1 MENNIIGLF
10 LAFII
15 AGLLGLCAYLTRLYK
30 QAIKDAKLKKYTEDE
45 LKDITRQLQTTQQ
58 NEISKIKKELE
69 ATLTKQFEDKNQLI
83 VEKLKL
89 ASQQELHDE
98 ERKIRQL
105 ELDAQARVT
114 QKYTQID
121 EKEISL
127 EKDRKYIISEKEAI
141 ESKKL
146 ELNKIKDLLISK
158 QKKIDEEI
166 ILKLE
171 QVASFTSEQAKQ
183 YILVKA
189 KNDMGNQLIG
199 LQSKMLADT
208 EDTVNQKSR
217 EIVSLAIQRCSSE
230 VANELTVTVVKIG
243 NDDEKGKLIGRGGRN
258 IQWLEK
264 TLGVELIIDDTP
276 NIITV
281 SGFSG
286 IRRHIAK
293 RTLEKLLADGRV
305 HPSAI
310 EEMYEKAKSEIGL
323 EIQIAGEE
331 VVNELGIF
339 DFPPKLVRILGRL
352 KFRTSYGQ
360 NILKHSLEMAK
371 LAGLLCDE
379 LTTAFPTKVEIDKM
393 TCIKGALLH
402 DIGKAVDEEQIPKG
416 NHIEL
421 GEKICDMFDLGWK
434 IKKCISS
441 HHTTGG
447 DFQSYQ
453 DATNGFCFEA
463 CIVDACDNISGSRPG
478 ARKEAAEAYYGRL
491 EALERIANSVPG
503 VLKSYIMRGSRELWV
518 FFDPET
524 TNLADTHI
532 ATREIVHKINS
543 SIKSPFKIQVNAFL
557 ENRIVEYAG

>member
-1 MENNIIGLF
+1 MDNNIIN
-10 LAFII
+10 I
-15 AGLLGLCAYLTRLYK
+15 ALGLIVVCLLAVCAYYIRLYK
-30 QAIKDAKLKKYTEDE
+30 NVQQLSELKKYTEVD
-45 LKDITRQLQTTQQ
+45 LKDISKQLLVKQSD
-58 NEISKIKKELE
+58 EITKVKAELTKELD
-69 ATLTKQFEDKNQLI
+69 TQNQLVI
-83 VEKLKL
+83 EKMK
-89 ASQQELHDE
+89 SQAQLDLHE
-98 ERKIRQL
+98 EEKKIRQL
-105 ELDAQARVT
+105 ELEAQTRIT

-121 EKEISL
+121 EKEALI
-127 EKDRKYIISEKEAI
+127 EKDKQYIIGEKEAI
-141 ESKKL
+141 ESKKV
-146 ELNKIKDLLISK
+146 ELNQIKEMLISK
-158 QKKIDEEI
+158 QKKIDDEI
-166 ILKLE
+166 IQKLE
-171 QVASFTSEQAKQ
+171 QVASYSADQAKQ
-183 YILVKA
+183 YILAKA
-189 KNDMGNQLIG
+189 KEEMGNQLVG

-208 EDTVNQKSR
+208 EDHANEKAR

-230 VANELTVTVVKIG
+230 VTNELTVTAVKIT
-243 NDDEKGKLIGRGGRN
+243 DEDEKGKLIGKGGRN

-276 NIITV
+276 GVVTI

-293 RTLEKLLADGRV
+293 RTLEKLLSDGRV

-310 EEMYEKAKSEIGL
+310 EEMYEKAKSEIGA
-323 EIQIAGEE
+323 EIQMAGEE

-339 DFPPKLVRILGRL
+339 DFAPKLVRILGRL

-379 LTTAFPTKVEIDKM
+379 LTTAFPSSLELDRM

-421 GEKICDMFDLGWK
+421 GEKICDMFDLDWK

-447 DFQSYQ
+447 DYQSYQ
-453 DATNGFCFEA
+453 DPVHGFCFEA

-524 TNLADTHI
+524 TSLADTHT
-532 ATREIVHKINS
+532 ATREIVSRINS

>member
-1 MENNIIGLF
+1 MDNNIIS
-10 LAFII
+10 IV
-15 AGLLGLCAYLTRLYK
+15 LGLIIVCLLAVCAYF
-30 QAIKDAKLKKYTEDE
+30 IKKYQNVQQLSELKKYTEDD
-45 LKDITRQLQTTQQ
+45 LKDISKQLLVKQSD
-58 NEISKIKKELE
+58 EIAKVK
-69 ATLTKQFEDKNQLI
+69 ADLTKDLDTQNQLVI
-83 VEKLKL
+83 EKMK
-89 ASQQELHDE
+89 SQAQLDLYE
-98 ERKIRQL
+98 EEKKIRQL
-105 ELDAQARVT
+105 ELEAQTRIT

-121 EKEISL
+121 EKEALI
-127 EKDRKYIISEKEAI
+127 EKDKQYIIGEKEAI
-141 ESKKL
+141 EAKKA
-146 ELNKIKDLLISK
+146 ELTQIKEMLISK
-158 QKKIDEEI
+158 QKKIDNEI
-166 ILKLE
+166 VEKLE
-171 QVASFTSEQAKQ
+171 QVATYSSEQAKQ
-183 YILVKA
+183 YILAKA
-189 KNDMGNQLIG
+189 KEDMGNQLVG

-208 EDTVNQKSR
+208 EDHANEKAR

-230 VANELTVTVVKIG
+230 VTNELTVTAVKIT
-243 NDDEKGKLIGRGGRN
+243 DEDEKGKLIGKGGRN

-276 NIITV
+276 GVVTI

-293 RTLEKLLADGRV
+293 RTLEKLLSDGRV

-310 EEMYEKAKSEIGL
+310 EEMYEKAKSEIGA

-339 DFPPKLVRILGRL
+339 DFPPKLIRILGRL

-379 LTTAFPTKVEIDKM
+379 LTTTFPSKLELDRM

-421 GEKICDMFDLGWK
+421 GEKICDMFDLDWK

-447 DFQSYQ
+447 DYQSYH
-453 DATNGFCFEA
+453 DADNGFCFEA

-524 TNLADTHI
+524 TSLADTHT
-532 ATREIVHKINS
+532 ATREIVSRINS

>member
-1 MENNIIGLF
+1 MDNTIIGLLMALIIVCL
-10 LAFII
+10 LATCSYYI
-15 AGLLGLCAYLTRLYK
+15 RLYK
-30 QAIKDAKLKKYTEDE
+30 QAVKDAELKKYSEDD
-45 LKDITRQLQTTQQ
+45 LRD
-58 NEISKIKKELE
+58 ISKQFLVKQNDEIAKVKTEVESKLQKEY
-69 ATLTKQFEDKNQLI
+69 EDKNQLI

-89 ASQQELHDE
+89 SAQQELHEE

-105 ELDAQARVT
+105 ELEAQARVT

-121 EKEISL
+121 EKEVVL
-127 EKDRKYIISEKEAI
+127 EKDKQYVLSEKEAI
-141 ESKKL
+141 ENKKQ
-146 ELNKIKDLLISK
+146 ELNQIKDLLISK

-166 ILKLE
+166 EQKLE
-171 QVASFTSEQAKQ
+171 QVGSFTAEQAKQ
-183 YILVKA
+183 YILAKA
-189 KNDMGNQLIG
+189 KDDMGNQLIG

-208 EDTVNQKSR
+208 EDTVNEKAR

-230 VANELTVTVVKIG
+230 VANELTVTAVKIS
-243 NDDEKGKLIGRGGRN
+243 NEEEKGKLIGRGGRN

-293 RTLEKLLADGRV
+293 RTLEKLLTDGRV

-310 EEMYEKAKSEIGL
+310 EEMYEKAKSEIGS
-323 EIQIAGEE
+323 EIQMAGEE

-379 LTTAFPTKVEIDKM
+379 LTTAFPTKLEVDKM

-421 GEKICDMFDLGWK
+421 GEKICDMFDLDWK

-447 DFQSYQ
+447 DYQSYE
-453 DATNGFCFEA
+453 DAEHGFCFEA

-532 ATREIVHKINS
+532 ATREIVRKINS